1 MLSHALREILEL
13 EQSCGLVAKLFE
25 VCDLAPRCSSAQK
38 QAFNLL
44 DEKVEGLLPTSLV
57 TRSLSSRCPE
67 RRRCRPQHI
76 QRGQSSS

>member
-1 MLSHALREILEL
+1 MLSHALQEILEL

-44 DEKVEGLLPTSLV
+44 DEKVEGLLPT
-57 TRSLSSRCPE
+57 RSLSSRCPE